1 MPGPRRRGGI
11 ALTAAQQ
18 REDRD
23 ATRKLRQAGRGQ
35 AGAVSGRADAW
46 LYQRLK
52 PQLMSQGRGCSYCLR
67 ELSEADATVDH
78 IIPYRDGGPP
88 SLKNLRLACEPCN
101 LVRDALMTG
110 GQSADPQGPEIVSV
124 YATALLLLGRPPQGR
139 GRLAA
144 AGIASWRSLAP
155 ALDWLVRGGLAGRGA
170 SVPPSWHA
178 TQAGLVLARAVRG
191 GARNTAWLRAVLGD
205 PALVQR
211 ARCSALTGDPLALAR
226 HVDDCSPGGL
236 GPACCCSPAPASRPA

>member
-1 MPGPRRRGGI
+1 VR
-11 ALTAAQQ
+11 
-18 REDRD
+18 
-23 ATRKLRQAGRGQ
+23 
-35 AGAVSGRADAW
+35 GRADAW

-88 SLKNLRLACEPCN
+88 TLGNLRLACEPCN

-144 AGIASWRSLAP
+144 AGIASWGSLAP
-155 ALDWLVRGGLAGRGA
+155 ALDWLVRGGLAGQAAGA
-170 SVPPSWHA
+170 PPLWHA

-191 GARNTAWLRAVLGD
+191 GARDTAWLRAVLGD
-205 PALVQR
+205 PVLVRR

-226 HVDDCSPGGL
+226 HVDGSPGGR
-236 GPACCCSPAPASRPA
+236 GPACCCSPAPARRPA